1 MSPTLHPTTRDLQL
15 WRALCKQAW
24 KAEANPVGAGGDL
37 RAAAKRAEKAVAPS
51 VEALKTFGSPLVRLG
66 LTWAAMDDAA
76 RVANAATLRWLADGL
91 GPLVGAE
98 RRIGAVPAAKAR
110 AHRTVGVPG
119 QRLGLHVPPE
129 PHEREA
135 PMRRDIFG

>member
-24 KAEANPVGAGGDL
+24 KAEANPAGAGGDL

-98 RRIGAVPAAKAR
+98 RRIGPVPSSRAR
-110 AHRTVGVPG
+110 ALRTVGVPG

-129 PHEREA
+129 PHERAA
-135 PMRRDIFG
+135 PPRRDIFG

>member
-1 MSPTLHPTTRDLQL
+1 MSVTLHPTTRDLQL

-37 RAAAKRAEKAVAPS
+37 RAAARRAEKAVAPT

-66 LTWAAMDDAA
+66 LAWAAMDDAT
-76 RVANAATLRWLADGL
+76 RTANAGTLRWLADGL

-98 RRIGAVPAAKAR
+98 RRSGLMPRSTPIAR
-110 AHRTVGVPG
+110 GSAGIPG